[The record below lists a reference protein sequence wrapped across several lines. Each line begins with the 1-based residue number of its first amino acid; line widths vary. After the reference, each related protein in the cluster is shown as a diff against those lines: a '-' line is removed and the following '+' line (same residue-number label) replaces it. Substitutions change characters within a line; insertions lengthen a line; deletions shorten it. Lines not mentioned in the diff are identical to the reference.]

1 MMFYSANEKKYIT
14 LKEYREAM
22 PEEQENI
29 FYAAGSSIEKIDKLP
44 QAEMVRKHGYDIL
57 YLTDDVDEFVVLQLE
72 EEDGK
77 KFRSIADGDLDL
89 STEDEKK
96 EAEQKAAD
104 NRPMFDLMKESLD
117 GKVKDVRLSSRLVNN
132 PVCLTSEGTLSIEME
147 KVLNAMPDQ
156 QGVSAEKILEIN
168 SAHPIFDTLCKLY
181 AEDQDKLKLYTSLLY
196 TQALLIEGMPID
208 DPAAFS
214 NEICKLMAE

>member
-1 MMFYSANEKKYIT
+1 
-14 LKEYREAM
+14 
-22 PEEQENI
+22 
-29 FYAAGSSIEKIDKLP
+29 
-44 QAEMVRKHGYDIL
+44 
-57 YLTDDVDEFVVLQLE
+57 
-72 EEDGK
+72 
-77 KFRSIADGDLDL
+77 
-89 STEDEKK
+89 
-96 EAEQKAAD
+96 
-104 NRPMFDLMKESLD
+104 MFDLMKESLD

-181 AEDQDKLKLYTSLLY
+181 NEDQDKLKLYTSLLY